1 MSLYLTFLPSRC
13 VGGVTPSGVLLE
25 FPIPE
30 QYTSYQTGDEGW
42 RIQDGWYDYDTKP
55 ANPEKIAA
63 LDMTLGAN
71 YWWRLATPLTV
82 GGITSAIR
90 FVDVNG
96 VQVWGATDN
105 VSKITIDKLTGLGFY
120 RLETD
125 FAGAVNWTTAISD
138 ALSFSVVVNGETYG
152 LGATNP
158 AFKFYLASRVDF
170 LALFGEI
177 GATTSGGVSRMQDA
191 ISSQDAFIFAN
202 SGEFWTAT
210 TQSNSSGNAYSKGYN
225 PSTYLRGQAK
235 TTTYRKLFVFDAKS
249 LIS

>member
-13 VGGVTPSGVLLE
+13 VGGVTPSGVLLH
-25 FPIPE
+25 FPVPE
-30 QYTSYQTGDEGW
+30 QYTSYRTGDEGW
-42 RIQDGWYDYDTKP
+42 RIQDGWYDYTKP
-55 ANPEKIAA
+55 ANPEKIAE

-71 YWWRLATPLTV
+71 YWARLATPLTV

-125 FAGAVNWTTAISD
+125 FAGAVNWNTAIDD
-138 ALSFSVVVNGETYG
+138 ALAFSVTVQSVVYDNW
-152 LGATNP
+152 
-158 AFKFYLASRVDF
+158 YLASRVDF
-170 LALFGEI
+170 LALFGEV
-177 GATTSGGVSRMQDA
+177 GATTSANSMIRDP

-210 TQSNSSGNAYSKGYN
+210 TQGNSSGNAYSKGYN
-225 PSTYLRGQAK
+225 PSTYLRAQAK
-235 TTTYRKLFVFDAKS
+235 TTTYRKLLVFDAKS